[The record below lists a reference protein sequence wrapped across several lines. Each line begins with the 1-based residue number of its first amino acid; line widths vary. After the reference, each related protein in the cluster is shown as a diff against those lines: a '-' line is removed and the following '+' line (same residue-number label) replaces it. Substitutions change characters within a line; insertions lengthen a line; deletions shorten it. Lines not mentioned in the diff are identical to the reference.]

1 MDRATQVLVEK
12 LAQHRSQE
20 AWRGGFQ
27 VGIHTQL
34 TARALAAAAEEEGQA
49 KLLGVSTS
57 KIDSAGRTDTY
68 TCADAGPSQC
78 DLFSVDKKI
87 LQSST
92 KRKQKKGRRWTV
104 IGKEEILMKQRECAA
119 IDAVKF
125 ARVRSREHGIAPA
138 TVPKK
143 KTLVARKPV
152 YQAQLS
158 DLEGDFEEEEYAVP
172 GIARPTRRLPQ

>member
-1 MDRATQVLVEK
+1 M
-12 LAQHRSQE
+12 
-20 AWRGGFQ
+20 
-27 VGIHTQL
+27 GIHTQL
-34 TARALAAAAEEEGQA
+34 AARALAAAAEEEGRA
-49 KLLGVSTS
+49 KLLGISTS
-57 KIDSAGRTDTY
+57 KIDSAERTDTY

-92 KRKQKKGRRWTV
+92 KKKQKKGRRWTV
-104 IGKEEILMKQRECAA
+104 IGKEEILMKQRCAA

-125 ARVRSREHGIAPA
+125 ARVRSRELGIAPA

-152 YQAQLS
+152 FQAQLS